1 MRTLRSPGGL
11 LALLLA
17 GIVSLPAADAGAA
30 SSPPPA
36 AVVPGAEWTR
46 AEDVAR
52 HGLNA
57 ARLAALTPFLQSL
70 DTTAMMVV
78 VDGRVVFDYGDLA
91 RVSYLASGRKS
102 ILSLLYG
109 NAVASGAVR
118 LNQTLA
124 ELGFD
129 DLQGLTPAEREAT
142 VEDLL
147 TSRSGIYHPAS
158 NGGDATA
165 SAPPRGSQRPGQYY
179 LYNNWDFNAAG
190 TLYEQATGRE
200 IYAALEEDLVIPL
213 GMQDYDPAR
222 QKKSGNAE
230 RSRHLAYP
238 IELSTR
244 DMARIGQL
252 VLRKGEWAGR
262 QLVPRDWIERTT
274 AVVTP
279 PEVIQPASWRGMAEG
294 GLWGYGILWWVWADR
309 GLNGP
314 FRGAHTAWGVSG
326 QYITILPELRM
337 VVAHKTVPGRTPEGR
352 TRGVSVMQY
361 QAILMHLVAA
371 HERGAVETRR

>member
-1 MRTLRSPGGL
+1 MSAPRIFVA
-11 LALLLA
+11 LAL
-17 GIVSLPAADAGAA
+17 AGAA
-30 SSPPPA
+30 SLWAAEARPA
-36 AVVPGAEWTR
+36 VAAAPIPVFPEAEWSR
-46 AEDVAR
+46 ADDVAL

-70 DTTAMMVV
+70 DTTAMMVI
-78 VDGRVVFDYGDLA
+78 VDGRVVFEYGDLA

-102 ILSLLYG
+102 VLSLLFG
-109 NAVASGAVR
+109 KAVASGAVK
-118 LNQTLA
+118 LDQTLA
-124 ELGFD
+124 ELGLD
-129 DLQGLTPAEREAT
+129 DLQGLTPAEREAR

-147 TSRSGIYHPAS
+147 ASRSGIYHPAS

-165 SAPPRGSQRPGQYY
+165 SAPARGSQRPGQYY

-190 TLYEQATGRE
+190 TVYEQTTGRD
-200 IYAALEEDLVIPL
+200 IYAALQDDLVVPL
-213 GMQDYDPAR
+213 RMQDYDPAK

-274 AVVTP
+274 ALVTP
-279 PEVIQPASWRGMAEG
+279 PEAINPSFWRGTADG
-294 GLWGYGILWWVWADR
+294 GRWGYGLLWWVWDDQ
-309 GLNGP
+309 GLDGP

-326 QYITILPELRM
+326 QYLTILPELRM

>member
-102 ILSLLYG
+102 VLSLLYG

-124 ELGFD
+124 ELGYTDVESMAGGFGRWKD
-129 DLQGLTPAEREAT
+129 EGRAWTTPATLTP
-142 VEDLL
+142 
-147 TSRSGIYHPAS
+147 
-158 NGGDATA
+158 
-165 SAPPRGSQRPGQYY
+165 
-179 LYNNWDFNAAG
+179 
-190 TLYEQATGRE
+190 EQTNR
-200 IYAALEEDLVIPL
+200 Y
-213 GMQDYDPAR
+213 
-222 QKKSGNAE
+222 K
-230 RSRHLAYP
+230 RHL
-238 IELSTR
+238 L
-244 DMARIGQL
+244 L
-252 VLRKGEWAGR
+252 
-262 QLVPRDWIERTT
+262 
-274 AVVTP
+274 
-279 PEVIQPASWRGMAEG
+279 PEVGVEG
-294 GLWGYGILWWVWADR
+294 QTKLL
-309 GLNGP
+309 
-314 FRGAHTAWGVSG
+314 GAKVLMLGAGVNFQLTEHSA
-326 QYITILPELRM
+326 T
-337 VVAHKTVPGRTPEGR
+337 
-352 TRGVSVMQY
+352 
-361 QAILMHLVAA
+361 
-371 HERGAVETRR
+371 